1 MSANLATV
9 SLHPTFGQ
17 LRTWSEDDGT
27 VTFCGRDA
35 ATALGYQRPKDAI
48 RQHCQMV
55 AVKHRPIVDA
65 LGRTQNAR
73 FITEGDL
80 YRLIIN
86 SKLPAARRFEK
97 WVFDEVLPQ
106 IRKTGSY
113 TTPQT
118 NPAPGLS
125 DDEIVH
131 QALQITTGR
140 IKQLEAELV
149 VKSEQLAARDEQL
162 DRALPKANTWDAI
175 CSGRGDHTITDAAKL
190 LSSAGVVTGP
200 RKLHAQLQDLGWIH
214 KDRRGRWAAYQDR
227 LNAGLLA
234 EKARHYLD
242 DDGVMVT
249 ATPQVRVT
257 PKGLQRLREL
267 LAPIDVPQLAVLEGG
282 LA

>member
-1 MSANLATV
+1 MTTTELATV

-17 LRTWSEDDGT
+17 LRTWLEDDGT

-35 ATALGYQRPKDAI
+35 ATALGYQNPKDAL
-48 RQHCQMV
+48 RRHCKGV
-55 AVKHRPIVDA
+55 AKHYPLQTEGGV
-65 LGRTQNAR
+65 QKAR
-73 FITEGDL
+73 FISEGDL
-80 YRLIIN
+80 YRLIVN
-86 SKLPAARRFEK
+86 SQLPAARRFEK
-97 WVFDEVLPQ
+97 WVFDEVLPS
-106 IRKTGSY
+106 IRKTGVYS
-113 TTPQT
+113 TKP
-118 NPAPGLS
+118 NPGPGLS
-125 DDEIVH
+125 EDEIVH

-149 VKSEQLAARDEQL
+149 MKNEQLAARDEQL

-214 KDRRGRWAAYQDR
+214 KDQRGRWAAYQDR